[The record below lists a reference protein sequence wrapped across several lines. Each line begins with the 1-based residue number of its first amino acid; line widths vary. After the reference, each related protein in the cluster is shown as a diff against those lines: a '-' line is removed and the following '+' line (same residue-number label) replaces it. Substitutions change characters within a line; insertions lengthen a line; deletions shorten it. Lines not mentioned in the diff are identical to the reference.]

1 MPEQSSVTI
10 NKMNKLKLR
19 MEALDIKEED
29 LVEKFVLGS
38 GSGGQKV
45 NKTSS
50 TVYLKHLPTGEEVK
64 CGEERSRA
72 LNRFLARRI
81 LCDVIE
87 EKRLGKESKKQQDI
101 EKIRRQ
107 KNRRTKKAKEK
118 VLLNKLKTSEKK
130 QNRKPTKDD

>member
-1 MPEQSSVTI
+1 MQEQSSVTI
-10 NKMNKLKLR
+10 NKLNKLKLR
-19 MEALDIKEED
+19 MDSLDIKEED

-50 TVYLKHLPTGEEVK
+50 TVYLKHLPSGEEVK

-81 LCDVIE
+81 LCDIIE
-87 EKRLGKESKKQQDI
+87 EKMLGKESKIQQEI

-107 KNRRTKKAKEK
+107 KKRRSRKAKEK
-118 VLLNKLKTSEKK
+118 VLQHKHKTSEKK
-130 QNRKPTKDD
+130 QNRKLKGDE

>member
-1 MPEQSSVTI
+1 MPEQSSI
-10 NKMNKLKLR
+10 NISKLNKLKLR

-50 TVYLKHLPTGEEVK
+50 TVYLKHLPSGEEVK

-72 LNRFLARRI
+72 INRFLARRI

-87 EKRLGKESKKQQDI
+87 EKILGKESQKQKDI

-118 VLLNKLKTSEKK
+118 ILLNKLKTSEKK
-130 QNRKPTKDD
+130 QSRKLAKDE

>member
-1 MPEQSSVTI
+1 MSEQSNVNIS
-10 NKMNKLKLR
+10 KLNKLKLR
-19 MEALDIKEED
+19 MESLDIKEED

-50 TVYLKHLPTGEEVK
+50 TVYLKHLPSGEEVK

-72 LNRFLARRI
+72 INRFLARRI

-87 EKRLGKESKKQQDI
+87 EKMLGKESKIQQEI

-107 KNRRTKKAKEK
+107 KNRRSKKAKEK
-118 VLLNKLKTSEKK
+118 VLLYKHKTAEKK
-130 QNRKPTKDD
+130 QNRKLTNDD

>member
-1 MPEQSSVTI
+1 MSEQSSVTI
-10 NKMNKLKLR
+10 NKLNKLKLR

-50 TVYLKHLPTGEEVK
+50 AVYLKHLPTGEEVK

-72 LNRFLARRI
+72 INRFLARRI

-87 EKRLGKESKKQQDI
+87 EKILGKESKIQQDI

-118 VLLNKLKTSEKK
+118 VLLNKLKISEKK
-130 QNRKPTKDD
+130 QSRKLAKDE

>member
-1 MPEQSSVTI
+1 
-10 NKMNKLKLR
+10 
-19 MEALDIKEED
+19 MESLDIKEED

-72 LNRFLARRI
+72 INRFLARRI

-87 EKRLGKESKKQQDI
+87 EKKLGKESKRQQDI

-107 KNRRTKKAKEK
+107 KRRRSKKAKEK
-118 VLLNKLKTSEKK
+118 VLQHKHKTAEKK
-130 QNRKPTKDD
+130 QNRKQANDD